1 LLWPRYLLLDCEN
14 DLTKCTKITLI
25 RWDANINYALIST
38 MPQNIDKNH
47 KKWQKLKLKVELDVY
62 TINDIISVL
71 RQNVY
76 YSVLY

>member
-1 LLWPRYLLLDCEN
+1 
-14 DLTKCTKITLI
+14 
-25 RWDANINYALIST
+25 